1 MPERWFMFGYV
12 VVNKP
17 ELKIKDFDTYQSFY
31 CGLCQQLKQRFGQ
44 FSRLALNYDMT
55 FLAILLSGLYEPK
68 TKERKIRCILHPA
81 HKKDVLEN
89 TYITYAADMTV
100 LLTYLK
106 CQDDWEDEHSY
117 KAKAFQKIL
126 HRQYQKVY
134 EKYPEKCDIVI
145 QALKES
151 SSLEKENCDDL
162 DRMCALS
169 GKFMAEICCYK
180 EDAWM
185 PYLKKMGDYLGRFIY
200 LLDAYDDVKKDKEK
214 NLYNPLKNK
223 DEKQLDTWIQ
233 PVLEM
238 LIAESADAFEMLPIL
253 KYEDILRN
261 ILYSGVW
268 ARYYTV
274 KKARVGEEN
283 GSL

>member
-1 MPERWFMFGYV
+1 MFGYV

-17 ELKIKDFDTYQSFY
+17 ELKIKDYNVYQSFY
-31 CGLCQQLKQRFGQ
+31 CGLCQTLKKRFGR
-44 FSRLALNYDMT
+44 FSQLALNYDMT
-55 FLAILLSGLYEPK
+55 FLAILLSGLYEPQ
-68 TKERKIRCILHPA
+68 TSERKIRCILHPVQT
-81 HKKDVLEN
+81 KDVLEN
-89 TYITYAADMTV
+89 ALIEYAADMTV

-106 CQDDWEDEHSY
+106 YKDDWEDEHSY
-117 KAKAFQKIL
+117 KAKAFQKML

-134 EKYPEKCDIVI
+134 EKYPNKCDVI
-145 QALKES
+145 INALNES
-151 SSLEKENCDDL
+151 SLLEKKNCEDL
-162 DRMCALS
+162 DKMCALS
-169 GKFMAEICCYK
+169 GCFMAEICCYK
-180 EDAWM
+180 EDIWM

-214 NLYNPLKNK
+214 NLYNPLKSK
-223 DEKQLDTWIQ
+223 DEEKLDEWIQ

-268 ARYYTV
+268 SKFYTV